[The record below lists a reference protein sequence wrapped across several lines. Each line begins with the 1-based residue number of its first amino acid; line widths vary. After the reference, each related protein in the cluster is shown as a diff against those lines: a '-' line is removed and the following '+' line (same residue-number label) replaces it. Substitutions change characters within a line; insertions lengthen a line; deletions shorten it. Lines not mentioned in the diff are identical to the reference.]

1 MSTIFERLLT
11 VNRIQKGESMYIFE
25 TENAPGFDVLQD
37 GEVISLSNKG
47 SYMEMDRDQLLALFV
62 IARNWA
68 EKGEVIH

>member
-1 MSTIFERLLT
+1 
-11 VNRIQKGESMYIFE
+11 MYIFE

-47 SYMEMDRDQLLALFV
+47 GYMEMDRDQLLALFA
-62 IARNWA
+62 IARDWA